1 MCEYFADN
9 KKLKGRFI
17 KIMNFTRKA
26 EADWNGGIIDGK
38 GTVKLGS
45 GAFEGAYSFQ
55 SRFGDDTKATNPE
68 ELIAAAHAGCYTMAL
83 SGNLGKAGYKPK
95 NIHTTANV
103 KIEKQGDGFV
113 IPNIDLVTE
122 ADVEGIEDEEF
133 QKIAEETKKTC
144 PVSQVLAGAE
154 ISLKASLV

>member
-1 MCEYFADN
+1 MH
-9 KKLKGRFI
+9 
-17 KIMNFTRKA
+17 FTRKA
-26 EADWNGGIIDGK
+26 EADWNGGIMDGK

-45 GAFEGAYSFQ
+45 GAFEGAYSFK
-55 SRFGDDTKATNPE
+55 SRFSEDEQTATNPE

-83 SGNLGKAGYKPK
+83 SGNLGRAGYAPK

-113 IPNIDLVTE
+113 IPNIDLTTVAE
-122 ADVEGIEDEEF
+122 VEGLGDEEF

-144 PVSQVLAGAE
+144 PVSQVLSGAE
-154 ISLKASLV
+154 ISLKATLK

>member
-1 MCEYFADN
+1 MQ
-9 KKLKGRFI
+9 
-17 KIMNFTRKA
+17 FTRKA
-26 EADWNGGIIDGK
+26 EADWDGGIMDGK
-38 GTVKLGS
+38 GKVKLGS
-45 GAFEGAYSFQ
+45 GAFEGAYSFK
-55 SRFGDDTKATNPE
+55 SRFSEDEATATNPE

-83 SGNLGKAGYKPK
+83 SGNLGKAGYTPT

-122 ADVEGIEDEEF
+122 AKVDGIEDEEF

-144 PVSQVLAGAE
+144 PVSQVLSGAE

>member
-1 MCEYFADN
+1 
-9 KKLKGRFI
+9 
-17 KIMNFTRKA
+17 MNFTRKA
-26 EADWNGGIIDGK
+26 EADWDGGIMDGTGK
-38 GTVKLGS
+38 VKLGS

-55 SRFGDDTKATNPE
+55 SRFGEGTVATNPE

-83 SGNLGKAGYKPK
+83 SGNLGKAGYTPTH
-95 NIHTTANV
+95 IHTTANV

-113 IPNIDLVTE
+113 IPNIDLITE
-122 ADVEGIEDEEF
+122 AKVDGLEDEEF

-144 PVSQVLAGAE
+144 PVSQVLSGAE

>member
-1 MCEYFADN
+1 MH
-9 KKLKGRFI
+9 
-17 KIMNFTRKA
+17 FTRKA
-26 EADWNGGIIDGK
+26 DAEWNGGIIDGK

-55 SRFGDDTKATNPE
+55 SRFGDDTVATNPE

-83 SGNLGKAGYKPK
+83 SGNLGRAGYQPK
-95 NIHTTANV
+95 HIHTTARV

-113 IPNIDLVTE
+113 IPNIDLITE
-122 ADVEGIEDEEF
+122 AEVDGIEGEEF

-144 PVSQVLAGAE
+144 PVSQVLSGAQ
-154 ISLKASLV
+154 ISLSASLV

>member
-1 MCEYFADN
+1 
-9 KKLKGRFI
+9 
-17 KIMNFTRKA
+17 MNFTRKA
-26 EADWNGGIIDGK
+26 EADWDGGIMDGTGK
-38 GTVKLGS
+38 VKLGS

-55 SRFGDDTKATNPE
+55 SRFGEDTVATNPE

-83 SGNLGKAGYKPK
+83 SGNLGKAGYTPTH
-95 NIHTTANV
+95 IHTTANV

-122 ADVEGIEDEEF
+122 AKVDGLEDEEF

-144 PVSQVLAGAE
+144 PVSQILSGAE

>member
-1 MCEYFADN
+1 
-9 KKLKGRFI
+9 
-17 KIMNFTRKA
+17 MNFTRRA
-26 EADWNGGIIDGK
+26 DADWNGGIIDGK

-45 GAFEGAYSFQ
+45 GAFEGAYSFK
-55 SRFGDDTKATNPE
+55 SRFTEDKEQKATNPE

-83 SGNLGKAGYKPK
+83 SGNLGKAGYAPK

-113 IPNIDLVTE
+113 IPNIDLQTT
-122 ADVEGIEDEEF
+122 ADVDGISDDEF

-144 PVSQVLAGAE
+144 PVSQVLSGAE
-154 ISLKASLV
+154 ISLKAELKKASAA

>member
-1 MCEYFADN
+1 MH
-9 KKLKGRFI
+9 
-17 KIMNFTRKA
+17 FTRKA
-26 EADWNGGIIDGK
+26 DAEWNGGIMDGK
-38 GTVKLGS
+38 GKVKLGS

-55 SRFGDDTKATNPE
+55 SRFGEDTVATNPE

-83 SGNLGKAGYKPK
+83 SGNLGKAGFAPTH
-95 NIHTTANV
+95 IHTTANV

-122 ADVEGIEDEEF
+122 ASVEGLSDEEF

-144 PVSQVLAGAE
+144 PVSQVLSGAE
-154 ISLKASLV
+154 ISLKASLI

>member
-1 MCEYFADN
+1 MH
-9 KKLKGRFI
+9 L
-17 KIMNFTRKA
+17 TRKA
-26 EADWNGGIIDGK
+26 EADWNGGIMDGTGK
-38 GTVKLGS
+38 VKLGS

-55 SRFGDDTKATNPE
+55 SRFGEDTKATNPE

-83 SGNLGKAGYKPK
+83 SGNLGRAGYSPK

-113 IPNIDLVTE
+113 IPNIDLTTE
-122 ADVEGIEDEEF
+122 AEVEGLEDAEF

-144 PVSQVLAGAE
+144 PVSQVLSGAE
-154 ISLKASLV
+154 ISLTATLKKAATA

>member
-1 MCEYFADN
+1 
-9 KKLKGRFI
+9 
-17 KIMNFTRKA
+17 MNFTRKA
-26 EADWNGGIIDGK
+26 EADWDGGIMDGK
-38 GTVKLGS
+38 GKVKLGS
-45 GAFEGAYSFQ
+45 GAFEGAYSFK
-55 SRFGDDTKATNPE
+55 SRFSEDEGTATNPE

-83 SGNLGKAGYKPK
+83 SGNLGRAGYTPT

-122 ADVEGIEDEEF
+122 AKVEGIEDAEF

-144 PVSQVLAGAE
+144 PVSQVLSGAD

>member
-1 MCEYFADN
+1 M
-9 KKLKGRFI
+9 K
-17 KIMNFTRKA
+17 FTRKA
-26 EADWNGGIIDGK
+26 EAEWNGGIMNGK

-45 GAFEGAYSFQ
+45 GAFEGAYSFK
-55 SRFGDDTKATNPE
+55 SRFSEDEEQKATNPE

-83 SGNLGKAGYKPK
+83 SGNLGKAGFEPK

-113 IPNIDLVTE
+113 IPNIDLITE
-122 ADVEGIEDEEF
+122 AEVDGIEDEEF

-144 PVSQVLAGAE
+144 PVSQVLSGAE
-154 ISLKASLV
+154 ISLKATLR

>member
-1 MCEYFADN
+1 
-9 KKLKGRFI
+9 
-17 KIMNFTRKA
+17 MNFTRKA
-26 EADWNGGIIDGK
+26 EANWDGGIMDGK

-45 GAFEGAYSFQ
+45 GAFEGAYSFK
-55 SRFGDDTKATNPE
+55 SRFSEDEQTATNPE

-83 SGNLGKAGYKPK
+83 SGNLGKAGYKPT

-122 ADVEGIEDEEF
+122 AKVDGIEDEEF

-144 PVSQVLAGAE
+144 PVSQVLSGAD

>member
-1 MCEYFADN
+1 MH
-9 KKLKGRFI
+9 
-17 KIMNFTRKA
+17 FTRKA
-26 EADWNGGIIDGK
+26 EADWNGGIMDGNGK
-38 GTVKLGS
+38 VKLGS

-83 SGNLGKAGYKPK
+83 SGNLGRAGFSPK

-113 IPNIDLVTE
+113 IPNIDLTTIAE
-122 ADVEGIEDEEF
+122 VEGLEDGEF

-144 PVSQVLAGAE
+144 PVSQVLSGAE
-154 ISLKASLV
+154 ISLKATLKKAAAA